1 MAAVSPLPFVLA
13 IVVALGLFA
22 GATYLLV
29 QDEARHPVRWR
40 SQRAV
45 VPTRRR
51 LSHSRVAA
59 ICVVFALWS
68 VWATARPVS
77 GWR

>member
-1 MAAVSPLPFVLA
+1 MADVSPLPFVFA
-13 IVVALGLFA
+13 IVIALGLFA
-22 GATYLLV
+22 GGTYLLV
-29 QDEARHPVRWR
+29 RDEARHPVRWR

-45 VPTRRR
+45 APRARR
-51 LSHSRVAA
+51 LSHSRVVA
-59 ICVVFALWS
+59 IGVAFALWS